1 MESSTNTEAAL
12 SLFDTTGHS
21 TFALAEKENQ
31 IERLKRQVRVLESE
45 NAELA
50 SSQPR
55 LRNAQGK
62 DCTAEM
68 VKLDK
73 ELLLAKEKCERWRND
88 FVEMSKKYDKFERA
102 TIEQIDKRD
111 KQIEQ
116 LRDHAMEMEEE
127 NGKLREMIQDE
138 KSRVWRMHQEEFD
151 SQLATPKAQI
161 FAGVLSAG
169 TAQNMG
175 VPENDEIATNL
186 LMILETLD
194 KNQYDS
200 TRLQNE
206 IFAFLTAHGINS
218 NNSEKFAA
226 FSSVHKKVIDKR
238 LAEICTGNEQLRF
251 NLSLGDKDLE
261 ACMKHLAVQD
271 SITLSSMPSFA
282 GLSKE
287 IALQMEFSMAETE
300 HNLTVGSMAAANLAN
315 RTSNHVEACVRMF
328 DKLRG
333 TAEFFQNLLKTFG
346 VTTEELGEDIVGKI
360 EAMKLDMDNSVGEAQ
375 IILTEVKDAEKNWCS
390 FLHDQ
395 SQAAVSFNSTVSTST
410 RNESKQ
416 EQQLPDNALEEVQ
429 TPQTPLTTKC
439 ALKTDEIAEL
449 KMSLDNERT
458 AKEALKGRVAGLE
471 ELIAQKEAEND
482 RLLLKIQELELKPC
496 EKCAELSDLYE
507 TTKAKLDGEL
517 ATVVELRQQIEAQ
530 LQSIKVLQD
539 ELERISSSSKENIL
553 SAELKKTLVEHSRT
567 ELNQIFDTMSFA
579 KSRCSSVVGGS
590 QAGKKGKD
598 GKKQAKQAD
607 QKK

>member
-1 MESSTNTEAAL
+1 MESSTNTDAAL
-12 SLFDTTGHS
+12 SQS

-45 NAELA
+45 NAEFA

-55 LRNAQGK
+55 LRNALGK

-73 ELLLAKEKCERWRND
+73 ELLLAKEQCERWRND
-88 FVEMSKKYDKFERA
+88 FDEMSKKYEKFEKA

-116 LRDHAMEMEEE
+116 FRDQAMEMEEE
-127 NGKLREMIQDE
+127 NGKLREMLQDE
-138 KSRVWRMHQEEFD
+138 KSRVWRMHQEEFG
-151 SQLATPKAQI
+151 SQVATPKAQI
-161 FAGVLSAG
+161 FADVLSADP
-169 TAQNMG
+169 AQNVG
-175 VPENDEIATNL
+175 VPGNDEMVGDFDVNDADQIATNL

-194 KNQYDS
+194 KKQHDS
-200 TRLQNE
+200 TKIQDD
-206 IFAFLTAHGINS
+206 IFAFLTAQGINS
-218 NNSEKFAA
+218 NNPEKFAA
-226 FSSVHKKVIDKR
+226 FSSIYKKVIDKR
-238 LAEICTGNEQLRF
+238 LAEIRTGNEQLRS

-261 ACMKHLAVQD
+261 ACMKHL
-271 SITLSSMPSFA
+271 T
-282 GLSKE
+282 
-287 IALQMEFSMAETE
+287 FSMSETE
-300 HNLTVGSMAAANLAN
+300 HNVTVGSMAAVNLAN
-315 RTSNHVEACVRMF
+315 RTSNLVEACVRMF

-333 TAEFFQNLLKTFG
+333 SAEFFQNLLKTFG
-346 VTTEELGEDIVGKI
+346 VTAEELGEDIVGKI
-360 EAMKLDMDNSVGEAQ
+360 EAMKLDMNNSVGEAQ
-375 IILTEVKDAEKNWCS
+375 NILTEVKDAEKNWRS
-390 FLHDQ
+390 ILHDQ
-395 SQAAVSFNSTVSTST
+395 SQAAVSFNSTVNTST

-416 EQQLPDNALEEVQ
+416 EQQLSGIALETE
-429 TPQTPLTTKC
+429 
-439 ALKTDEIAEL
+439 EIAEL

-458 AKEALKGRVAGLE
+458 EKETLKVRVAGLE
-471 ELIAQKEAEND
+471 ELIAQKGAEND
-482 RLLLKIQELELKPC
+482 RILIKIQELELKPC
-496 EKCAELSDLYE
+496 EKCVELSDLYE

-517 ATVVELRQQIEAQ
+517 ATMVELRQRIEAQ
-530 LQSIKVLQD
+530 VQSSKVLQD

-590 QAGKKGKD
+590 QASKRGKD

>member
-1 MESSTNTEAAL
+1 MESSTNTDAAL
-12 SLFDTTGHS
+12 SLFDTTGQS

-45 NAELA
+45 NAEFA

-55 LRNAQGK
+55 LRNALGK

-73 ELLLAKEKCERWRND
+73 ELLLAKEQCERWRND
-88 FVEMSKKYDKFERA
+88 FDEMSKKYEKFEKA

-116 LRDHAMEMEEE
+116 FRDQAMEMEEE
-127 NGKLREMIQDE
+127 NGKLREMLQDE
-138 KSRVWRMHQEEFD
+138 KSRVWRMHQEEFG
-151 SQLATPKAQI
+151 SQVATPKAQI
-161 FAGVLSAG
+161 FADVLSADP
-169 TAQNMG
+169 AQNVG
-175 VPENDEIATNL
+175 VPGNDEMVGDFDVNDADQIATNL

-194 KNQYDS
+194 KKQHDS
-200 TRLQNE
+200 TKIQDD
-206 IFAFLTAHGINS
+206 IFAFLTAQGINS
-218 NNSEKFAA
+218 NNPEKFAA
-226 FSSVHKKVIDKR
+226 FSSIYKKVIDKR
-238 LAEICTGNEQLRF
+238 LAEIRTGNEQLRS

-261 ACMKHLAVQD
+261 ACMKHLTVQD

-287 IALQMEFSMAETE
+287 IALQMEFSMSETE
-300 HNLTVGSMAAANLAN
+300 HNVTVGSMAAVNLAN
-315 RTSNHVEACVRMF
+315 RTSNLVEACVRMF

-333 TAEFFQNLLKTFG
+333 SAEFFQNLLKTFG
-346 VTTEELGEDIVGKI
+346 VTAEELGEDIVGKI
-360 EAMKLDMDNSVGEAQ
+360 EAMKLDMNNSVGEAQ
-375 IILTEVKDAEKNWCS
+375 NILTEVKDAEKNWRS
-390 FLHDQ
+390 ILHDQ
-395 SQAAVSFNSTVSTST
+395 SQAAVSFNSTVNTST

-416 EQQLPDNALEEVQ
+416 EQQLSGIALETE
-429 TPQTPLTTKC
+429 
-439 ALKTDEIAEL
+439 EIAEL

-458 AKEALKGRVAGLE
+458 EKETLKVRVAGLE
-471 ELIAQKEAEND
+471 ELIAQKGAEND
-482 RLLLKIQELELKPC
+482 RILIKIQELELKPC

-517 ATVVELRQQIEAQ
+517 ATMVELRQRIEAQ
-530 LQSIKVLQD
+530 VQSSKVLQD
-539 ELERISSSSKENIL
+539 ELERIS

-590 QAGKKGKD
+590 QASKRGKD